1 MAGTLKSLPVLD
13 GNIQMKSAHANTWS
27 LLGSIP
33 RAARSVLAPNSGTP
47 LTQLDASADLVA
59 LVGAQLAAHSNLA
72 GYGVLSGFSATA
84 VVTADG
90 ANGQEVK
97 TGLAGTISTTTTALT
112 GSGTSFLTDFAVG
125 DVIQLTS
132 GAQSGECRRITA
144 IADNTNATL
153 ESAFGANQAGAS
165 YRRGGDAPNTWYA
178 VHAIADSNG
187 VNAAA
192 LLLSTRRTSPTL
204 PTGYDVYGHIGS
216 VRLNASSQIV
226 TFRQNG
232 DLFYFD
238 EQQSVFSVVDTDSG
252 GFGNVN
258 PLAPQWATHGL
269 FEVRAETDGAA
280 SAAVTTALRR
290 DGASGSGVLI
300 AKTLAVASDL
310 DRVQG
315 WVPLTA
321 VTGLATVEADKDFPA
336 GATGTSSCHLIAF
349 RDAFLAA

>member
-1 MAGTLKSLPVLD
+1 MAGTLKSLPLLD
-13 GNIQMKSAHANTWS
+13 STIQMKSAHANTWS

-33 RAARSVLAPNSGTP
+33 RAAGSVLAPNSGTP
-47 LTQLDASADLVA
+47 LTQLDGSADLVA
-59 LVGAQLAAHSNLA
+59 LVGATLAAWSNLS

-90 ANGQEVK
+90 ANGQEIK

-132 GAQSGECRRITA
+132 GAQSGEARRITA

-153 ESAFGANQAGAS
+153 ESAFGANQSGVT
-165 YRRGGDAPNTWYA
+165 YRRGGDAPNTWYCA
-178 VHAIADSNG
+178 HAIADSAG

-192 LLLSTRRTSPTL
+192 LLLSTRRTSPVL
-204 PTGYDVYGHIGS
+204 PSGYDLYGHMGS

-232 DLFYFD
+232 NLHVFD

-258 PLAPQWATHGL
+258 PLAPPWATEGL
-269 FEVRAETDGAA
+269 FEVRALTDGSAT
-280 SAAVTTALRR
+280 AAVTTALRR
-290 DGASGSGVLI
+290 DGASGSGILI
-300 AKTLAVASDL
+300 ASTPAAATRL

-315 WVPLTA
+315 WVPLTS

-336 GATGTSSCHLIAF
+336 GATGTSSCHIVAF
-349 RDAFLAA
+349 RDAFVAA